1 MLAFIQTN
9 ETLLLLLGAFSV
21 ISFFGTLALIP
32 WLVVRLP
39 ANYFAKSSRDSIIS
53 NRFPLSV
60 RVPLLILKN
69 LFGLLIVLLGIVMLV
84 IPGQGLLTILIGLV
98 LMDFPKKYAFE
109 RFLIQRKPVL
119 RSVNWLRERA
129 NVDPLRFD
137 N

>member
-1 MLAFIQTN
+1 MLEFIQTN
-9 ETLLLLLGAFSV
+9 DTLLLFLGAFSV

-39 ANYFAKSSRDSIIS
+39 ANYFAKSRRDSIIL
-53 NRFPLSV
+53 NRFPLTV

-119 RSVNWLRERA
+119 RTVNWLRERK
-129 NVDPLRFD
+129 NVDPLHFD